1 MTAAQRRQFDEI
13 KQKEGRAKSCILNSL
28 DDAIFP
34 KITAAK
40 TAKSIWDILKAAYQG
55 NDKVKMVR
63 LQTLR
68 TQFETLKMTDSET
81 IDQFMT
87 KVMGVVNQ
95 LRMNGEELNDQRI
108 VEKVLRCL
116 PKKFDMIVTVF
127 ESGELTKL
135 SVEELT
141 GSLLAHE
148 ARINLDV
155 SDLEHAFK
163 SKASMDRGRGR
174 GFRGRKSK
182 GRGQSQSDDRS
193 QVTETHSEK
202 SQNDHGRR
210 WIDKSKIQCHYC
222 KKYGHYKSE
231 CRKLQYK
238 NKANVTNTE
247 CETSDALFLACQV
260 TVQVPNKDV
269 WLVDSGCSNHMT
281 GHSDLFSHLDTS
293 FSSSIGLGD
302 DR

>member
-1 MTAAQRRQFDEI
+1 
-13 KQKEGRAKSCILNSL
+13 
-28 DDAIFP
+28 
-34 KITAAK
+34 
-40 TAKSIWDILKAAYQG
+40 
-55 NDKVKMVR
+55 MVR

-81 IDQFMT
+81 IEQFMT

-95 LRMNGEELNDQRI
+95 LRMNGEELEDQII

-193 QVTETHSEK
+193 QVIETHSEK
-202 SQNDHGRR
+202 SQNDHGHR

-222 KKYGHYKSE
+222 KKIWP
-231 CRKLQYK
+231 L
-238 NKANVTNTE
+238 
-247 CETSDALFLACQV
+247 
-260 TVQVPNKDV
+260 
-269 WLVDSGCSNHMT
+269 
-281 GHSDLFSHLDTS
+281 
-293 FSSSIGLGD
+293 
-302 DR
+302 

>member
-1 MTAAQRRQFDEI
+1 
-13 KQKEGRAKSCILNSL
+13 
-28 DDAIFP
+28 
-34 KITAAK
+34 
-40 TAKSIWDILKAAYQG
+40 
-55 NDKVKMVR
+55 
-63 LQTLR
+63 
-68 TQFETLKMTDSET
+68 
-81 IDQFMT
+81 MT

-95 LRMNGEELNDQRI
+95 LRMNGEELDDQRI

-127 ESGELTKL
+127 ESRELTKL
-135 SVEELT
+135 SVEEFT

-202 SQNDHGRR
+202 SQNDHGHR
-210 WIDKSKIQCHYC
+210 
-222 KKYGHYKSE
+222 
-231 CRKLQYK
+231 
-238 NKANVTNTE
+238 
-247 CETSDALFLACQV
+247 
-260 TVQVPNKDV
+260 
-269 WLVDSGCSNHMT
+269 
-281 GHSDLFSHLDTS
+281 
-293 FSSSIGLGD
+293 
-302 DR
+302 